1 MNQIMTKLLACL
13 QPVWLMLI
21 SFLHWLVTMLPS
33 VHSYISEYSIMI
45 TYRNESL
52 IFNNATQFVIILVTD
67 SLMNASVSKGQ
78 RRGFDP
84 TEQVSEVCLES
95 QSETSSWF
103 MQLCLWL
110 HFPPSQYSTTCTLLN
125 LLHQPLKHP
134 VTTVTIRCSFLK
146 LIFVCLLVFHLD
158 QICWLVIVFNI
169 F

>member
-21 SFLHWLVTMLPS
+21 SFLHWPVTMLPS
-33 VHSYISEYSIMI
+33 VHSYISEYSVMI
-45 TYRNESL
+45 TYRNESQ

-67 SLMNASVSKGQ
+67 SLMNAMVSKGQ
-78 RRGFDP
+78 CRGFDP

-110 HFPPSQYSTTCTLLN
+110 HFPPTVQYH
-125 LLHQPLKHP
+125 LHSVKSASSAVKTPSHDCYHRMQF
-134 VTTVTIRCSFLK
+134 SWSWFL
-146 LIFVCLLVFHLD
+146 FVCLFF
-158 QICWLVIVFNI
+158 I
-169 F
+169 